1 MTNSELVFVEAVV
14 LFHLLFLVFPSVS
27 KFPALPDW
35 SYLTPVVA
43 FWFADCTPGQGD
55 GQFYTWN
62 RGCGSFFQP
71 RILWVTWTSE
81 KCQAATSGVK
91 LNDIQCI
98 CNMYT
103 NVFTNTYMY
112 AVCNSTFGAIN
123 IIYILYI
130 LCIYIYITIKYS
142 QQILPMIPTWNLCH
156 VLPGSCW
163 RSDPSGISK

>member
-1 MTNSELVFVEAVV
+1 MLYIDWKSDTMTNSELVFVEAVV

-103 NVFTNTYMY
+103 NVFTDIYMY
-112 AVCNSTFGAIN
+112 AVCNTFGATN
-123 IIYILYI
+123 IIYIHYI
-130 LCIYIYITIKYS
+130 LYKW
-142 QQILPMIPTWNLCH
+142 WNIRNKFY
-156 VLPGSCW
+156 PW
-163 RSDPSGISK
+163 